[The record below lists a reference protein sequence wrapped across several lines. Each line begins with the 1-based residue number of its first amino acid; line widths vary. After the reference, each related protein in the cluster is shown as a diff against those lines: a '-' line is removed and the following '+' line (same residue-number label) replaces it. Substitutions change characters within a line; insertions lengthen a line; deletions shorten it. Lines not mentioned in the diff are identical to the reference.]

1 MKLIGNI
8 KRRTISHVFGLE
20 ELMLQKWPS
29 YPNQSTYAMQ
39 FYKNI
44 PIMSHRSVTSN
55 SKIYKEPQK
64 KPNCQTNLKCEK
76 KTKLEALH
84 SVFRLCYKPR
94 VIKRVW
100 CWHKTHRVQWNI
112 IWTRIN
118 LCAYSRLI
126 HEQAGKNMRWRKDN
140 LFNKCCWETGQLYIK
155 E

>member
-1 MKLIGNI
+1 MKDYKTLITIKKFMKLIGNI

-76 KTKLEALH
+76 KKSLKHYILSSDYA
-84 SVFRLCYKPR
+84 
-94 VIKRVW
+94 
-100 CWHKTHRVQWNI
+100 
-112 IWTRIN
+112 IN
-118 LCAYSRLI
+118 Q
-126 HEQAGKNMRWRKDN
+126 E
-140 LFNKCCWETGQLYIK
+140 
-155 E
+155 